1 VPSKSTERNHGTA
14 RACEEE
20 EEEEEEDEGE
30 EFPGAAAV
38 SRPRKVMLVEY
49 VPPALLLVP
58 EKKTTL
64 PALGNVGKGEGA
76 GEGGHVGF
84 AVGSSEGEG
93 VGGIS
98 VGCSVGTCCTHAWA
112 CRLDAHEEVSSAVDT
127 GLGASIEQEK
137 SANDVVKRRVSSQV
151 SW

>member
-1 VPSKSTERNHGTA
+1 VL
-14 RACEEE
+14 
-20 EEEEEEDEGE
+20 
-30 EFPGAAAV
+30 
-38 SRPRKVMLVEY
+38 LVEY

-58 EKKTTL
+58 EKKTNL

-84 AVGSSEGEG
+84 AVGSGEGEG

-98 VGCSVGTCCTHAWA
+98 VGCSVGTCCTHVWA
-112 CRLDAHEEVSSAVDT
+112 CMLDAHEEVSSAVDT